1 MKENHQTNTPLETDE
16 ETKKIEEILG
26 ITSQEEDKKPYP
38 IRRLE
43 LKDLIIDDFSKFL
56 PYLSGLNTLY
66 LTNCTIPGFSD
77 LLKLEHCHYFYL
89 DNVTFRNHDCTVI
102 RDFPEEIR
110 FSNMSFDAGCLRG
123 LHTSVD
129 KVIKQLTIKNCH
141 VDNIQELNNIDGLYS
156 LGLHKITFTYKPKKI
171 KQGSVRRIY
180 ISDSQFD
187 DVSFIPFDQSVSDIS
202 FYNCR
207 IGSIAG
213 LLGFKKLEEIGIDTD
228 TTVEDTEEH
237 ENPFN
242 KKISC
247 HFATGE
253 KPFSLK
259 NVLSLKNCISQLE
272 FNYFKEKTIDDL
284 GKFEK
289 VDRLL
294 FGESRF
300 YADAFLPIARQIR
313 RVEMSNSVIKKHTYF
328 KHFPNLTSFEFR
340 CHEDNHIQS
349 RNFSRLLPLKD
360 QLKELDFYESLESPA
375 AYQIG
380 QFTALETLKMGAEV
394 SAETAESILTLK
406 KLKKLELNVEKT
418 KQTFDIGSLKKLE
431 FLIFN
436 SRVGFTGFEHLKRL
450 KSLEIVNFQKFDI
463 NTLPKMKSLKRLK
476 FYGHNGNIKGLNR
489 FPNLE
494 FLQIHTAGRL
504 ELKTMK
510 KLKVLDLQSNKMKD
524 FSSFETL
531 PALEKLDLSNL
542 WDKMN
547 LKGISKFPN
556 LKWLS
561 LLESYEID
569 DISGLEPLKKLERL
583 DLYETEVTD
592 VRVLNTLP
600 NLKEV
605 NLAVKNS
612 KELNLKSQLDRPEI
626 GIYSGLPTINLSIW
640 KRDEFGI

>member
-1 MKENHQTNTPLETDE
+1 METDE
-16 ETKKIEEILG
+16 EIKKIEEILD
-26 ITSQEEDKKPYP
+26 ITSQEGGKKPAP

-43 LKDLIIDDFSKFL
+43 LKDVTIDDFSKFL
-56 PYLSGLNTLY
+56 PYLSRLTTLY
-66 LTNCTIPGFSD
+66 LTNCIIPSFSD

-89 DNVTFRNHDCTVI
+89 DHVTFRNYDSTVI
-102 RDFPEEIR
+102 RDFPGEIR
-110 FSNMSFDAGCLRG
+110 FSNMSFDASCLRG

-129 KVIKQLTIKNCH
+129 KVVKELTIINCH
-141 VDNIQELNNIDGLYS
+141 IDNIQELSNIEDLYS
-156 LGLHKITFTYKPKKI
+156 LSLHKITFTYKPKKI
-171 KQGSVRRIY
+171 KQGSIRSIH
-180 ISDSQFD
+180 ISDSRFD

-202 FYNCR
+202 FNNCW

-259 NVLSLKNCISQLE
+259 NVLSLKNYINQLH
-272 FNYFKEKTIDDL
+272 FTGFKEKTIDNL

-294 FGESRF
+294 FDESRF

-375 AYQIG
+375 AYPVG

-394 SAETAESILTLK
+394 SVETAESVLTLK

-450 KSLEIVNFQKFDI
+450 KSLEIVNESKFDI
-463 NTLPKMKSLKRLK
+463 TTFPKMKSLKRLN
-476 FYGHNGNIKGLNR
+476 FYGHNGKIKGLNL

-494 FLQIHTAGRL
+494 FLQIHAAGRL

-510 KLKVLDLQSNKMKD
+510 KLKVLDLQSSKMKD
-524 FSSFETL
+524 FSSFEIL

-542 WDKMN
+542 QDKMN
-547 LKGISKFPN
+547 LRGVSKFPN
-556 LKWLS
+556 LKWLT

-583 DLYETEVTD
+583 DLYRTKVTD

-605 NLAVKNS
+605 NITVENYG
-612 KELNLKSQLDRPEI
+612 ELNLESQLDRPEI
-626 GIYSGLPTINLSIW
+626 AIYSGLPLRNLWIW
-640 KRDEFGI
+640 EKDEFGI